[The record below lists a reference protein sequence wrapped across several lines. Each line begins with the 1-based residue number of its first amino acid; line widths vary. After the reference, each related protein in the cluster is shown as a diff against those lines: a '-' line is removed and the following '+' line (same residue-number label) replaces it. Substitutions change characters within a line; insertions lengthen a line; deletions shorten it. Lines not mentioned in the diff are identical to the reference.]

1 MSYMIIR
8 TIDGKF
14 MEVNKYD
21 FSNDKTYY
29 KHIMEKVFRF
39 ISSPEKPQSY
49 STYLIQKII
58 N

>member
-1 MSYMIIR
+1 MIIR

-21 FSNDKTYY
+21 FTNDKTYY
-29 KHIMEKVFRF
+29 SFIMNNVFKF
-39 ISSPEKPQSY
+39 ISKPKKPQSH
-49 STYLIQKII
+49 SKYLIEKII